1 MLPKGRFAHPP
12 GAPLAATVTPMRRS
26 GSDASVEAFESR
38 MDARLDAFEA
48 RMREAFDT
56 QTRTIVRTIW
66 IGNSILALAVA
77 TLAFVAARLT

>member
-1 MLPKGRFAHPP
+1 
-12 GAPLAATVTPMRRS
+12 
-26 GSDASVEAFESR
+26 